1 MAFDLSS
8 IQSAKRDRPPRVIAL
23 GKSKVGKSTFAASA
37 PSPVILPIKGEEGID
52 ALDVPAFPVV
62 TKFGD
67 LMEAFGS
74 LYSSEH
80 PYRTVVIDSIS
91 TLEALV
97 WDEVCRIDGKAKSIE
112 QVGGGYGKGYIES
125 LRQWREITEALDA
138 LRTERGIGCI
148 LIGHVKVK
156 RFNDPLNEVYDHY
169 SFDINDKAVELLTRW
184 ADGVLFFSRKVAVV
198 KEDVGFNKKKARAI
212 DTSGGAPMMYTQE
225 RPSHPGGGRGKWGK
239 IPYELAFNETNGW
252 AVLEAELAKIQ

>member
-8 IQSAKRDRPPRVIAL
+8 IQSAKRDRPLRVIGL
-23 GKSKVGKSTFAASA
+23 GRPKAGKSTFAASA
-37 PSPVILPIKGEEGID
+37 PAPVILPIKGEEGVD

-62 TKFGD
+62 TRFGD
-67 LMEAFGS
+67 LMEAFGT

-80 PYRTVVIDSIS
+80 SFHTVVVDSIS

-97 WDEVCRIDGKAKSIE
+97 WDEVCRINKAESIE
-112 QVGGGYGKGYIES
+112 QVGKGFGRGYIEA

-138 LRTERGIGCI
+138 LRNERNIGCI
-148 LIGHVKVK
+148 LIGHVKAK
-156 RFNDPLNEVYDHY
+156 RFNDPLNEAYDHY
-169 SFDINDKAVELLTRW
+169 SFDINEKAVELLTRW
-184 ADGVLFFSRKVAVV
+184 ADGVLFFNRKIAVK
-198 KEDVGFNKKKARAI
+198 KEDLGFNKTKARAI
-212 DTSGGAPMMYTQE
+212 DVGGGAPMMYTQE

-252 AVLEAELAKIQ
+252 AVLEAELAKVQ